1 MPRQVR
7 RRRHKVFVSPG
18 RRRHAAEYFMAV
30 RAVLALAAFQP
41 LAALFAA
48 ALSRAL
54 TLPVRHA
61 ASYSVQHVQRT
72 RRTAGVN
79 EPPVKRA

>member
-18 RRRHAAEYFMAV
+18 RRRHAAEYFM
-30 RAVLALAAFQP
+30 AVLALAAFQP